1 MKTHY
6 LIQYDSNVI
15 EDKVI
20 IHLSGDSNRW
30 QNKIS
35 NFLINQIQCKN
46 SLKDTIS
53 ECLGAAQSND
63 DFDDAS
69 NMLKDEGIELV
80 ERTNSI
86 VPSTSTKDGND
97 AVDKKPNSPK
107 QRGVLN
113 EPLEQLDEVT
123 KEELTG
129 SPKSSKNPNKP
140 KNPGKSKKG
149 ITLKGP
155 PAKNIA
161 DERKK
166 TGDAAEKIVLD
177 ELKKEGWEVLSWNNE
192 FNEERIGHDLVFKK
206 EKEVRV
212 VEVKGHKGKWTG
224 DQEISE
230 AQLRMGLNFH
240 GKVPEK
246 YPDCKYSVWLYV
258 VENVYATYN
267 IITIDWPT
275 KDVVAY
281 FPKKVWTG
289 D

>member
-1 MKTHY
+1 M
-6 LIQYDSNVI
+6 
-15 EDKVI
+15 
-20 IHLSGDSNRW
+20 
-30 QNKIS
+30 
-35 NFLINQIQCKN
+35 
-46 SLKDTIS
+46 
-53 ECLGAAQSND
+53 
-63 DFDDAS
+63 
-69 NMLKDEGIELV
+69 
-80 ERTNSI
+80 
-86 VPSTSTKDGND
+86 
-97 AVDKKPNSPK
+97 
-107 QRGVLN
+107 
-113 EPLEQLDEVT
+113 
-123 KEELTG
+123 
-129 SPKSSKNPNKP
+129 
-140 KNPGKSKKG
+140 
-149 ITLKGP
+149 
-155 PAKNIA
+155 
-161 DERKK
+161 
-166 TGDAAEKIVLD
+166 
-177 ELKKEGWEVLSWNNE
+177 SWNNE